1 MASCRFPAGFLRATI
16 YVDFCKLSPTIF
28 AGSIPIA
35 CCLTMQHLCF
45 GWSKIHQ
52 APAFPSSMM
61 LVMDSAQASGSP
73 SADKAGLCSFFTF
86 PAMTSMNQSAGFLRL
101 KGGEG
106 FLVYPTVLNKKKLE
120 KLVAKEQRKA
130 WLQDGPSL
138 QQSIYVFF
146 HAVCT
151 EMFSREQL
159 DKISRPLL

>member
-1 MASCRFPAGFLRATI
+1 
-16 YVDFCKLSPTIF
+16 
-28 AGSIPIA
+28 
-35 CCLTMQHLCF
+35 
-45 GWSKIHQ
+45 
-52 APAFPSSMM
+52 M

-106 FLVYPTVLNKKKLE
+106 FLVYPTVLNKKTREVGGKRTKE
-120 KLVAKEQRKA
+120 SVAPRWSK
-130 WLQDGPSL
+130 PSTVYL
-138 QQSIYVFF
+138 CFF

>member
-1 MASCRFPAGFLRATI
+1 MII
-16 YVDFCKLSPTIF
+16 YVHFCKLSPTIF

-106 FLVYPTVLNKKKLE
+106 FLVYPTVLNKKN
-120 KLVAKEQRKA
+120 
-130 WLQDGPSL
+130 
-138 QQSIYVFF
+138 
-146 HAVCT
+146 
-151 EMFSREQL
+151 
-159 DKISRPLL
+159 